1 MKRKLVKMFSTH
13 ESLRNWDIKPPLT
26 LTLKGSIDIPKN
38 IKVWITRPKFPVRL
52 GIFRPPKIRNPGLS
66 NLKSQSTKIVPV

>member
-38 IKVWITRPKFPVRL
+38 IKVWITKPK
-52 GIFRPPKIRNPGLS
+52 PPKIRNLGLS
-66 NLKSQSTKIVPV
+66 NLKSQSTKIVPI